1 MANATRFDAIV
12 IGAGP
17 NGLAAAARLAK
28 AGRKVLILE
37 RGNQAGGLSAKR
49 EFHPGYSVPGILHD
63 EALTTTKAAAQLDL
77 EKHGLKFRAAPATYI
92 AEQDGPCTVLSDDN
106 ATPAAASATRR
117 RRVSHN

>member
-37 RGNQAGGLSAKR
+37 RGNRIGESPLFFEVDPIEAWELD
-49 EFHPGYSVPGILHD
+49 EEHD
-63 EALTTTKAAAQLDL
+63 FLIAEALYHARH
-77 EKHGLKFRAAPATYI
+77 EGPAK
-92 AEQDGPCTVLSDDN
+92 P
-106 ATPAAASATRR
+106 
-117 RRVSHN
+117 